1 MKRNQWQSRRV
12 FNFLSIGSRFVL
24 HSHDSFICREEE
36 SMPIQPFP
44 NIPMLLLCGPRKTL
58 APVNRRGKRKMS
70 MFHSL

>member
-1 MKRNQWQSRRV
+1 
-12 FNFLSIGSRFVL
+12 
-24 HSHDSFICREEE
+24 
-36 SMPIQPFP
+36 MPIQPFP